1 MKRILSPRPHQLAPA
16 ADFWLFDPFT
26 VFCGL
31 FTSFLIFINSAIRMT
46 SLLPDHFGFPCF
58 VKTMSFLYLFLNV
71 SSTRQRLHDSPGIW
85 EWSNAAIA
93 FTKIFEMLAIWTGAN
108 GLLFQW
114 MTWNYIFLL
123 LLLWLRLL
131 VLKTTFKI
139 LKKLIFYQFLLN
151 LVFHIFY

>member
-71 SSTRQRLHDSPGIW
+71 SSTRQRLHDSPGI
-85 EWSNAAIA
+85 
-93 FTKIFEMLAIWTGAN
+93 
-108 GLLFQW
+108 
-114 MTWNYIFLL
+114 
-123 LLLWLRLL
+123 
-131 VLKTTFKI
+131 
-139 LKKLIFYQFLLN
+139 
-151 LVFHIFY
+151 